1 MDLQEILNCEYF
13 DETYSYLGEP
23 VWMDEFLVWINLRMM
38 LTLYRLLRLD
48 LMCFEKVLM
57 VN

>member
-13 DETYSYLGEP
+13 DEKYSYLGEL
-23 VWMDEFLVWINLRMM
+23 VWMDEFLVWINLRMK

>member
-13 DETYSYLGEP
+13 DETYSYLGES
-23 VWMDEFLVWINLRMM
+23 VWMDEFLVWINLRMK